1 VALRIALLAV
11 LLSSVSFTVSACAS
25 PSDGTSLATAL
36 SDDEFWRLSTTLS
49 EPAGAF
55 KHSDNL
61 VSNELLFAHTIQLLR
76 PRGGVYIGVGPEQN
90 FSFIARLEPVLA
102 FIIDIRQENR
112 LLHLLYKALFEA
124 SADRADFVSRLFSR
138 DRPGGLDRDTSV
150 DDLFS
155 AYAAVRPSPAL
166 QAATARLVR
175 ERLLDARRVPLSNDD
190 LAAVDGILAAFYAD
204 GPDIH
209 YGRLLPPT
217 AAGPSYRALMTARDV
232 RGQSR
237 SYLATEEAFAFVK
250 ALHTRNLIVPVV
262 GDFSGPTAI
271 RRVGDYIRERGG
283 TVSAFYGSNV
293 QVYLTNQQL
302 AAFCGNLATLPY
314 DSRTWFIMNKGHQ
327 RFTVKLEACRPG
339 SANSRR

>member
-1 VALRIALLAV
+1 LLWLA
-11 LLSSVSFTVSACAS
+11 SFAASACAS
-25 PSDGTSLATAL
+25 SSDGAKLANAL
-36 SDDEFWRLSTTLS
+36 SDDEFWGLSAALS
-49 EPAGAF
+49 EPAGVF
-55 KHSDNL
+55 RHSDNL
-61 VSNELLFAHTIQLLR
+61 VSNELLYTHTIQLLR

-124 SADRADFVSRLFSR
+124 SADRAEFVSRLFSR
-138 DRPGGLDRDTSV
+138 ERPRGLDRDTPV
-150 DDLFS
+150 DELFR
-155 AYAAVRPSPAL
+155 AYEEVRPSPAL

-175 ERLLDARRVPLSNDD
+175 ERLVDARRVPLSDGD
-190 LAAVDGILAAFYAD
+190 LAAVDRILAAFYAD

-232 RGQSR
+232 RGQTR

-250 ALHTRNLIVPVV
+250 DLQARNLIVPVV

-283 TVSAFYGSNV
+283 TVSVFYGSNV

-302 AAFCGNLATLPY
+302 AAFCGNLATVPY
-314 DSRTWFIMNKGHQ
+314 DSRTWFVMNKGHQ
-327 RFTVKLEACRPG
+327 RFTVKLEACRAA
-339 SANSRR
+339 SANRRR